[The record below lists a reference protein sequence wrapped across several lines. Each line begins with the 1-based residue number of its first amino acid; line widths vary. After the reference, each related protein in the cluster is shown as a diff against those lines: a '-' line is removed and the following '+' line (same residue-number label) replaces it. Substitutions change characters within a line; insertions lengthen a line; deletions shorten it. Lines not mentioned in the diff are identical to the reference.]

1 MDLNSI
7 TGEANQL
14 MAKAISHLEEE
25 LTKVRAGKASPTML
39 DGILVSY
46 YGSMM
51 PLSQVGNVNTPDART
66 IIVQPWEKAMLDP
79 IEKAIQAANIGINP
93 QNDGAVIKLYMPPL
107 TEERRKEFV
116 KKAHALAENAK
127 VSVRNVRRDSMEHIK
142 KLKSANVS
150 EDEVKNGEKKLQDMT
165 DSFISLVDKHI
176 AAKEKE
182 IMTV

>member
-1 MDLNSI
+1 
-7 TGEANQL
+7 
-14 MAKAISHLEEE
+14 
-25 LTKVRAGKASPTML
+25 
-39 DGILVSY
+39 
-46 YGSMM
+46 
-51 PLSQVGNVNTPDART
+51 
-66 IIVQPWEKAMLDP
+66 MLDP

-93 QNDGAVIKLYMPPL
+93 QNDGALIKLYMPPL

-127 VSVRNVRRDSMEHIK
+127 VSVRNIRRDSMEHIK